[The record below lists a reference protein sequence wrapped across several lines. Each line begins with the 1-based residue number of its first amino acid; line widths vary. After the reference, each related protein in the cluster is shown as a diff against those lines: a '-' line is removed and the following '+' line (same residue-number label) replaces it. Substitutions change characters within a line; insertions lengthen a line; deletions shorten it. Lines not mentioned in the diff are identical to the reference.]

1 MLKRIFAALSLVI
14 LIANSALADS
24 STNNFKLQA
33 GDLLFQDLNC
43 GKFCDS
49 VDSVTYGY
57 KNSYVSHVALVINA
71 SESNPQVIEAV
82 SNGVSITPLAQFLG
96 RSLDE
101 QNQPRVMVGRL
112 TPTYQKLIP
121 EAINI
126 AELQLGK
133 PYNESFVA
141 ANGQAFYCSELI
153 DYSFQN
159 ANHNHALFQH
169 VPMDFTNGKSTKI
182 LALWQN
188 YYQNL
193 QVKVPQGQL
202 GTNPGAMSRE
212 SSIQIIHFYGQLR
225 EH

>member
-1 MLKRIFAALSLVI
+1 MLSRIFIILSLTV
-14 LIANSALADS
+14 LIICPALADVAA
-24 STNNFKLQA
+24 NNFKLQA

-71 SESNPQVIEAV
+71 SESNPQVVEAI
-82 SNGVSITPLAQFLG
+82 SQGVSITPLGQFLN

-101 QNQPRVMVGRL
+101 KHQPRVMVGRL
-112 TPTYQKLIP
+112 SPTYQKLIP
-121 EAINI
+121 AAIHI
-126 AELQLGK
+126 AELQVGK
-133 PYNESFVA
+133 PYNDSFIA
-141 ANGQAFYCSELI
+141 ADGQAFYCSELI
-153 DYSFQN
+153 DYSFQK
-159 ANHNHALFQH
+159 ANHNQALFQPL
-169 VPMDFTNGKSTKI
+169 PMDFTNGKSTKI
-182 LALWQN
+182 LPLWQN

-193 QVKVPQGQL
+193 QVKAPQGQL

-212 SSIQIIHFYGQLR
+212 SNVQIIHFYGQLR